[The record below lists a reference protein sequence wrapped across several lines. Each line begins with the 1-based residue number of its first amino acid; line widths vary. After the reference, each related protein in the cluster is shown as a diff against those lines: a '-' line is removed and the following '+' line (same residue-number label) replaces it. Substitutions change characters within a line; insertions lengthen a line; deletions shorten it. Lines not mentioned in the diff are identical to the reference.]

1 MIEAPEARYLSEQL
15 NRTVRGKKITDVFA
29 QYTPHKFA
37 WFYGNPEE
45 YPERLAG
52 KTIDEINPRGGMIE
66 IKAGEAHGIHTL
78 RSTLT
83 DSYGWCQP
91 ALLRPRRKA
100 SRQTPVTHWFRRR
113 ELPGSF
119 RTNVW
124 WFVVFSQRRIRCSY
138 ICLLRS
144 GEK

>member
-66 IKAGEAHGIHTL
+66 IKAGEMLLI
-78 RSTLT
+78 LT
-83 DSYGWCQP
+83 DGVNLRYFAPGERLPAKHQLLTGFEDESCLVASVRMYGGLWCFP
-91 ALLRPRRKA
+91 NEGFDAPISAYYEAAKINHR
-100 SRQTPVTHWFRRR
+100 
-113 ELPGSF
+113 
-119 RTNVW
+119 
-124 WFVVFSQRRIRCSY
+124 
-138 ICLLRS
+138 
-144 GEK
+144 

>member
-66 IKAGEAHGIHTL
+66 IKAGEM
-78 RSTLT
+78 
-83 DSYGWCQP
+83 
-91 ALLRPRRKA
+91 LL
-100 SRQTPVTHWFRRR
+100 
-113 ELPGSF
+113 
-119 RTNVW
+119 
-124 WFVVFSQRRIRCSY
+124 
-138 ICLLRS
+138 ICLLYTSPSPRDTERS
-144 GEK
+144 RMPSSA